1 MRKRK
6 TRTYRAEQPKTR
18 KATVMNTRERIL
30 KLMCE
35 VLQTSTERSSAAL
48 CAMKD
53 VTDEMADVMTAN
65 NIERESQS
73 EE

>member
-53 VTDEMADVMTAN
+53 LGDL
-65 NIERESQS
+65 
-73 EE
+73 